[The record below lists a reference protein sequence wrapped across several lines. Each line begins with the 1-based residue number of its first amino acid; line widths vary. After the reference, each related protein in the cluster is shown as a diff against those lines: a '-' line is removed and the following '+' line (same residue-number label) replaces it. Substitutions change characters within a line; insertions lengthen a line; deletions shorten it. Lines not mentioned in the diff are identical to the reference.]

1 MSVFGQHDLLSIG
14 HNVDLD
20 MTLPFL
26 LGPVPWSLSPPDRI
40 STKTDESN
48 FRMACNHTLNQ
59 HLIGHVVLH
68 IHVTLMV
75 MPYLQGIIAFP
86 VTFKDLMAQVFNLA
100 LKAGHVGLVTDTYIQ
115 CICSTLKVLQTSSQ
129 RITWVFYSTMVYAT
143 KSAPSECQQHRPE
156 YGGRDLQ
163 QYTV

>member
-20 MTLPFL
+20 LTLTFL
-26 LGPVPWSLSPPDRI
+26 LGPVPWPLSPPDRI

-59 HLIGHVVLH
+59 HFIGHVVLH

-75 MPYLQGIIAFP
+75 MPYL
-86 VTFKDLMAQVFNLA
+86 
-100 LKAGHVGLVTDTYIQ
+100 
-115 CICSTLKVLQTSSQ
+115 
-129 RITWVFYSTMVYAT
+129 
-143 KSAPSECQQHRPE
+143 
-156 YGGRDLQ
+156 
-163 QYTV
+163 